1 MLVALLGIPKAV
13 AQPTNLEAQPV
24 DSLLLL
30 SKQVLSLQEEINNL
44 RNQVVELQDFQQTD
58 GSSFLPFLLAILAII
73 ISIVALVI
81 AYKKY
86 GEKSVSTNEQSYQ
99 FEEKKGEKKEN
110 YLLNEVRRLEHEL
123 FSVNK
128 RVEQLTTILGNLKQ
142 SSSDSVVRPSSI
154 QPTAVQKPV
163 SHQPHQQL
171 KQTKVIEKGVSQFQ
185 KQTFYADLLDGDGI
199 AVDDLKVNNSEYMLL
214 KIVVIG
220 PTEAEFEVND
230 LPSAQQTLVSSYK
243 FTIGNFVVS
252 SSNSNSAQHIITR
265 IPGRLRLQGDRWV
278 LEQKASIVLE

>member
-44 RNQVVELQDFQQTD
+44 RNQVVELQDLQQTD

-99 FEEKKGEKKEN
+99 LKEKKGDN

-123 FSVNK
+123 LSVNK
-128 RVEQLTTILGNLKQ
+128 RIEQLTTTLGNLRQ
-142 SSSDSVVRPSSI
+142 SSSDCVVRPSSI
-154 QPTAVQKPV
+154 QPTAVQKPI
-163 SHQPHQQL
+163 SRQPQQQL
-171 KQTKVIEKGVSQFQ
+171 KETNVIENGVGQFP
-185 KQTFYADLLDGDGI
+185 KKTFYADLLDGDGI
-199 AVDDLKVNNSEYMLL
+199 AVDDLKENNSEYILL

-230 LPSAQQTLVSSYK
+230 LLSAQQTLVSSYK

-252 SSNSNSAQHIITR
+252 SSNSNSAQRIITR
-265 IPGRLRLQGDRWV
+265 TPGRLRLQGDRWV